1 MPIFKIYYSFNGL
14 GDVEI
19 QAKNKEEAEKKFY
32 GGDFKNEDE
41 VGENYVIES
50 IE

>member
-19 QAKNKEEAEKKFY
+19 QAKNEEEAREKFY
-32 GGDFKNEDE
+32 SGDFKDEDE
-41 VGENYVIES
+41 SGENYVIES